1 MNFIKRVGVIV
12 YMLLMLAV
20 GISLLLLSLG
30 IVTPDSL
37 SDALYAVGEDIAYQ
51 VTLGV
56 IGAIFII
63 VGIIAPYRI
72 EKKLKKNRVVSF
84 QNQDGEVSVS
94 LSAIEEYIRKI
105 AKGIPGIKD
114 IKPRVD
120 INKKGIDIITNL
132 SMSAGANIPEV
143 TERIQMEVRSK
154 VQGMLGV
161 EETINI
167 KVNID
172 KITGSGPIREEML
185 SEEAQG
191 ETQVPFREI
200 E

>member
-167 KVNID
+167 NVNID